1 MGFLRKRPDNLI
13 SKHGPETD
21 PVRWLKQSLGLDFI
35 NYDEK
40 EDKERL
46 LVGQAYGFGSAVDV
60 SNDGTMLIVGAPQGD
75 LAHGSVGGVDAGFIR
90 IYTIA
95 TSTVAYQRIGF
106 NAGDTLGS
114 SVGMLSA
121 TAAVA
126 GAPGYSSGAGMLY
139 LFETDGTTWTF
150 KDMVIGLGGLGANVD
165 VADGVGYF
173 VTGMPK
179 SESTVSVLFEIAS
192 SKFSVLD
199 YVSYPGN
206 AVGISTDG
214 TYVVSSNST
223 GFMLSF
229 CNTTCAEAGDYA
241 LSGSAIG
248 VENNGDDVYV
258 ADSDGVW
265 YFGATDTNAT
275 NLTAGTSGEA
285 AEDCSLDGFGSS
297 FSMTLDTDYDYPLIN
312 IGASTKYAGK
322 GGVITYSLNTTGG
335 ATIVGSEMLGANC
348 DENIGRSVAM
358 TAGAAVTAAG
368 GFGVVRLFADGEA
381 SGAITVDTF

>member
-46 LVGQAYGFGSAVDV
+46 LLGQAAGFGSAIDV
-60 SNDGTMLIVGAPQGD
+60 SGDGTMLIVGAPQGD
-75 LAHGSVGGVDAGFIR
+75 LANGSAGGVDSGYIR

-95 TSTVAYQRIGF
+95 TGTVAYQRIGF
-106 NAGDTLGS
+106 NAGDALGS

-150 KDMVIGLGGLGANVD
+150 KDMVIGLGGLGANID
-165 VADGVGYF
+165 VADGVGWF
-173 VTGMPK
+173 VTGMPA
-179 SESTVSVLFEIAS
+179 SASAVSVLFNIVS
-192 SKFSVLD
+192 SKFFVLD
-199 YVSYPGN
+199 YVSYPGS

-214 TYVVSSNST
+214 NYVVSSNST
-223 GFMLSF
+223 DVMLSF
-229 CNTTCAEAGDYA
+229 CNTTCAEAGDYSLGA
-241 LSGSAIG
+241 GAIG

-258 ADSDGVW
+258 AGSDGAW

-275 NLTAGTSGEA
+275 TLAAGTSGDA
-285 AEDCSLDGFGSS
+285 AEVCSLDNFGSS
-297 FSMTLDTDYDYPLIN
+297 FSMALDTDYDYPLIN

-322 GGVITYSLNTTGG
+322 GGVITYSLNTTAGG
-335 ATIVGSEMLGANC
+335 TAVGSEMLGANC
-348 DENIGRSVAM
+348 DENIGRSLAM
-358 TAGAAVTAAG
+358 TAGAALTAAG
-368 GFGVVRLFADGEA
+368 GFGVVRLFVDGAA
-381 SGAITVDTF
+381 SGAISVDTF